1 MVDRLLSPEQ
11 VAEIMSVSKRSA
23 YDHMHRMPYMDS
35 PLRVRE
41 RDLKEYIESRMV
53 YPMPERRRKR
63 A

>member
-1 MVDRLLSPEQ
+1 MEKMLSPEQ

>member
-1 MVDRLLSPEQ
+1 MEKMLSPEQ

-41 RDLKEYIESRMV
+41 RDLREYIESRMV
-53 YPMPERRRKR
+53 YPVPAKRRKN